1 MSTEIRLPFVPNPGT
16 IDPSFCHLASV
27 TDTDLMQAAAYRHYL
42 DRPDGF
48 IDVVVQFD
56 CIRLYVEIGTSG
68 NDVATWQDELYQFT
82 SDWFQQH
89 FPDCSIFNQDPPEA
103 PPAIAELY
111 EALGKPSMEQ
121 LAEVARWAV
130 NGLAYG
136 HHQMR
141 FAWRTTYLCTH
152 QTAFYEGIA
161 GMATELIQHA
171 AIDELHSTNLPDTA
185 ERRDGLIKQRDHW
198 QSQLDGLEEMAPAL
212 HDADRQRLVISA
224 HLATAN
230 QELELLE
237 TATA

>member
-1 MSTEIRLPFVPNPGT
+1 MRSSSSIASASMWTSANTALMRRPGRTSCISSPTTGSNSTSPIA
-16 IDPSFCHLASV
+16 PSSTRIL
-27 TDTDLMQAAAYRHYL
+27 QK
-42 DRPDGF
+42 
-48 IDVVVQFD
+48 
-56 CIRLYVEIGTSG
+56 E
-68 NDVATWQDELYQFT
+68 
-82 SDWFQQH
+82 
-89 FPDCSIFNQDPPEA
+89 PPT
-103 PPAIAELY
+103 IAELY

-130 NGLAYG
+130 NGLAFG

-224 HLATAN
+224 HLETAN
-230 QELELLE
+230 QELALLE